1 MQSRLGCLATALAL
15 AFSLPGLARAQR
27 AAAIADVLVSPSD
40 AQVQV
45 GGATQLFAAAFDR
58 AGNALTSVTSFTWSS
73 SNPRVAKIDANGVA
87 TGLSPGVTLITA
99 RLGSGRSVKTS
110 QPATLEVLGESAAPQ
125 PQPQRSVYPPIR
137 ILISTPRD
145 TLITLTTGARAY
157 VGARFLR
164 ADSVPVEGVDARWD
178 VSDSS
183 VVRFDPTT
191 GMLEA
196 LRMGYARLKVSAQT
210 DRADSIFRRWNVRV
224 AGGGLQIATPRFA
237 LPVGERRPLA
247 VQLLDAQRHP
257 LGTATDLRWRS
268 SDTLVARV
276 VGGSAVAVG
285 MGHARLVAYA
295 SWDSTVAA
303 DVYVVGDMIVAG
315 LSDGMWNLYMAQS
328 RGGARPRT
336 LTRDSALKFAPTWSA
351 GLTRIAYIVEPDPR
365 ILVSD
370 LWVAN
375 VDGSG
380 ARRLTDDSARVASPS
395 FVGPSG
401 DRIVF
406 ASARGGLPQLY
417 IVNLDGTARRA
428 LTTGEDPSMDPDV
441 SPDGAKLLYASERDR
456 NGDIYEMNLDGTGE
470 RRLTTDTQYEDSPV
484 YAPDGKSFYYIRHES
499 SSPPSSRVFRQDLAT
514 GVAVPVTPGGILV
527 RAFSVSAD
535 GRTLAITVIM
545 LDSHAVPHVELL
557 DLLTGTR
564 APLMLPGVEQMA
576 GAAFRP
582 PVPAPH

>member
-1 MQSRLGCLATALAL
+1 MRPGRQLRLGCYATAVGLG
-15 AFSLPGLARAQR
+15 FSLPGLARAQR
-27 AAAIADVLVSPSD
+27 VAIAEVVVSPTD
-40 AQVQV
+40 AWAPV
-45 GGATQLFAAAFDR
+45 GRMTQFFATAFDR
-58 AGNALTSVTSFTWSS
+58 ADNALSSVTSFTWRS
-73 SNPRVAKIDANGVA
+73 SNPRVATVDANGVA
-87 TGLSPGVTLITA
+87 TGLSPGITLITA
-99 RLGSGRSVKTS
+99 RIGSGRSVKTS
-110 QPATLEVLGESAAPQ
+110 QPATLVVVLGESVAPQ
-125 PQPQRSVYPPIR
+125 S
-137 ILISTPRD
+137 S
-145 TLITLTTGARAY
+145 
-157 VGARFLR
+157 
-164 ADSVPVEGVDARWD
+164 SDAR
-178 VSDSS
+178 VI
-183 VVRFDPTT
+183 
-191 GMLEA
+191 G
-196 LRMGYARLKVSAQT
+196 SA
-210 DRADSIFRRWNVRV
+210 
-224 AGGGLQIATPRFA
+224 LQIATPRFA
-237 LPVGERRPLA
+237 LPVGERRTLT
-247 VQLLDAQRHP
+247 VQLLDTQRRP
-257 LGTATDLRWRS
+257 IGMATELRWRS

-276 VGGSAVAVG
+276 VGGSAMGIG

-428 LTTGEDPSMDPDV
+428 LTTGENPSMDPDV

-470 RRLTTDTQYEDSPV
+470 RRLTTDPQYEDSPV